1 MVNGILHVPSCGI
14 NVPLPIELPGGRG
27 YDAYV
32 QALSPILK
40 RLQELDRTQGWLAR
54 KLGVDPSTVNRWVKG
69 TAPILPHRQR
79 ELALALGV
87 RVEDICPEPVAA

>member
-1 MVNGILHVPSCGI
+1 MNYH
-14 NVPLPIELPGGRG
+14 GR
-27 YDAYV
+27 V
-32 QALSPILK
+32 QATSPILR
-40 RLQELDRTQGWLAR
+40 RLTELDRTQGWLAR

-87 RVEDICPEPVAA
+87 RVEDVIEPSEAVAA